1 MAESYYD
8 VLAIGK
14 DASEDEIKKAYV
26 RIYIES
32 FLKVEVERLTY

>member
-26 RIYIES
+26 RILS
-32 FLKVEVERLTY
+32 RFLKVEVD